1 MVRWSASPRA
11 ADRSSRRPE
20 DLYDRHHGRY
30 RPARHRCGPRT
41 ASNMR
46 RSRLSVGVVLCLVSS
61 AFLAR
66 NTYADPAECQE
77 AISEY
82 KSARSDISTALQL
95 YVNCVSSSDGHD
107 DCSSEF
113 EQLKSA
119 QDDFEDS
126 VSKYETECN

>member
-1 MVRWSASPRA
+1 MTT
-11 ADRSSRRPE
+11 E
-20 DLYDRHHGRY
+20 
-30 RPARHRCGPRT
+30 
-41 ASNMR
+41 
-46 RSRLSVGVVLCLVSS
+46 RLSLAVLLCLASTP
-61 AFLAR
+61 FLAR
-66 NTYADPAECQE
+66 NSRADPVECQE
-77 AISEY
+77 AISEF

-119 QDDFEDS
+119 QDDFEDA

>member
-1 MVRWSASPRA
+1 MT
-11 ADRSSRRPE
+11 RR
-20 DLYDRHHGRY
+20 
-30 RPARHRCGPRT
+30 
-41 ASNMR
+41 
-46 RSRLSVGVVLCLVSS
+46 RLSVAVVICLASTP
-61 AFLAR
+61 FLTR
-66 NTYADPAECQE
+66 NSHADPTECQD

-82 KSARSDISTALQL
+82 KSARSDISTALQS

-107 DCSSEF
+107 DCTSEF